1 VIVGIIDTALDVT
14 HNAFRQPS
22 GSHNTRVLY
31 YWVPQPDSAGA
42 PGQSPHQYSES
53 HTNAPDFSGLTDGR
67 LYTRADINKA
77 LINAKGAYGNG
88 ANQINCKPKED
99 VEHGTF
105 VAGVAVGSGHEADW
119 TTTPTYVGA
128 APNTDIV
135 HVTAATTTEILNGVK
150 FIFAVAKKEDKPAVV
165 NISKGGHYGPHLG
178 TELLDIAIDNE
189 LNSYHDRMVVGIT
202 QNWDDKDISRY
213 GSFKAG
219 DVEKITLT
227 PIATSF
233 DFQLY
238 YAGDV
243 VEFQVEVGGASSGDW
258 RKVGPNY
265 SSNLSGCDI
274 FIVDYPISDTDLRG
288 FEVTI
293 DKASDTAPIELK
305 LKSTSKVLYT
315 AWVKVGPGFA
325 TVSGATHGK
334 WTLCSNGCCKSM
346 LSVGAGDE
354 LQNPDPAKKE
364 PVTYYSGSG
373 PTLDGRIKPEII
385 AVGGSI
391 NPKDSSN
398 IIMICSANSDLKS
411 GYKWCKEGTSFAA
424 PQVAGSAA
432 LIFQE
437 ARQLPKPKKLDSDTV
452 KALLTRNAKIDYK
465 TDDINRY
472 GYGRLRMIAPIDH
485 LRGPVKVD
493 LWMRTA
499 DDDYGEEPFPGTCFW
514 ASPDIKVFQKGTDNE
529 IYKLNWGTPY
539 DVQMTVRNLGTDLA
553 VDAKVGLKY
562 ALPNTAPSEW
572 YPAVDDNNHPEQSVD
587 VPALGKK
594 DVKFGWTPK
603 KIPNAPSGTSHFCLL
618 AVADHDADKLKTL
631 TQTADAW
638 VANIKGEN
646 NIALRNVIIL

>member
-1 VIVGIIDTALDVT
+1 
-14 HNAFRQPS
+14 
-22 GSHNTRVLY
+22 
-31 YWVPQPDSAGA
+31 
-42 PGQSPHQYSES
+42 
-53 HTNAPDFSGLTDGR
+53 
-67 LYTRADINKA
+67 
-77 LINAKGAYGNG
+77 
-88 ANQINCKPKED
+88 
-99 VEHGTF
+99 
-105 VAGVAVGSGHEADW
+105 
-119 TTTPTYVGA
+119 
-128 APNTDIV
+128 
-135 HVTAATTTEILNGVK
+135 
-150 FIFAVAKKEDKPAVV
+150 
-165 NISKGGHYGPHLG
+165 
-178 TELLDIAIDNE
+178 
-189 LNSYHDRMVVGIT
+189 
-202 QNWDDKDISRY
+202 
-213 GSFKAG
+213 
-219 DVEKITLT
+219 
-227 PIATSF
+227 
-233 DFQLY
+233 
-238 YAGDV
+238 
-243 VEFQVEVGGASSGDW
+243 
-258 RKVGPNY
+258 
-265 SSNLSGCDI
+265 
-274 FIVDYPISDTDLRG
+274 
-288 FEVTI
+288 
-293 DKASDTAPIELK
+293 
-305 LKSTSKVLYT
+305 
-315 AWVKVGPGFA
+315 
-325 TVSGATHGK
+325 
-334 WTLCSNGCCKSM
+334 
-346 LSVGAGDE
+346 
-354 LQNPDPAKKE
+354 
-364 PVTYYSGSG
+364 
-373 PTLDGRIKPEII
+373 
-385 AVGGSI
+385 
-391 NPKDSSN
+391 
-398 IIMICSANSDLKS
+398 MICSANSDLKS